1 MCYCK
6 TLYFLENRDGDEEE
20 RKKSRK
26 LKKKLENGGYF
37 FAMFRLKLTFKF
49 NLYFTMMNRVL
60 SRPPLNLVQI

>member
-37 FAMFRLKLTFKF
+37 FAMFRLELTFKF
-49 NLYFTMMNRVL
+49 N
-60 SRPPLNLVQI
+60 